1 MRRRPVEH
9 TTCAQRTAVINPVVM
24 KQYVVD
30 ELRPADH
37 ESIRTYLEKKYGNSV
52 LEGLYWVPLDKSLY
66 SPVQSEH
73 TECQPFYLALNL
85 EPDLLAG
92 ELLVR
97 TQNRVRCDCIGYATD
112 PQRNW
117 LVALVDDMFAELDIK
132 T

>member
-1 MRRRPVEH
+1 
-9 TTCAQRTAVINPVVM
+9 M

-52 LEGLYWVPLDKSLY
+52 LEGLYWVPLDERLY

-73 TECQPFYLALNL
+73 TQCQPFYFALNL
-85 EPDLLAG
+85 EPNLLAG

-117 LVALVDDMFAELDIK
+117 LVALIDDMFTELDIK

>member
-1 MRRRPVEH
+1 
-9 TTCAQRTAVINPVVM
+9 M

-37 ESIRTYLEKKYGNSV
+37 DKIRKCLEDRYGKSV
-52 LEGLYWVPLDKSLY
+52 FDGLYWVPLEERLY
-66 SPVQSEH
+66 ARVQSDH
-73 TECQPFYLALNL
+73 KQCQPFYFALNL
-85 EPDLLAG
+85 KPNLLAG

-112 PQRNW
+112 RQRDW
-117 LVALVDDMFAELDIK
+117 LIALVDGMFAELDIK